1 MQKNIFSHLIIYS
14 SLCLSTLFGTKISQS
29 FLTPQQKTPITQPV
43 RISLPPTMSPMPV
56 ITPPPTTSLITPIT
70 TQQTTSPVT
79 IAPVA
84 TTPTIIATTQPSTPI
99 TVAKTTDDK
108 TKLIAQQ
115 KFYNELSNK
124 TTNDDLKKNVA
135 ETLKDIVNPVIMRTT
150 FSVAFIEEVKALIDI
165 ALKQL
170 DIILIQAK
178 TAETATD
185 KQTLLTSLIN
195 QLKTARDD
203 IDQYLQKI
211 KAFTIQL
218 QTTKTINSTRIN
230 EITISFTNLA
240 QQISSLLPDEVI
252 QSYISGIDDLVKNA
266 KANGQNNTESFKMLL
281 STVSKQQFLSISSK
295 QQIVTLLENRLRTLP
310 RLFSI
315 LPAQGAAATIRT
327 DVQAKIQEAATKST
341 LSDKIRYLRLVIPLM
356 NSASSQGEKNA
367 LLSILNEI
375 LVALTTLKKTEI
387 NELQGLLIDMLNNKF
402 ILNSQQ
408 RDESADPWQ
417 KILTMAL
424 DSMDES
430 NMLLANV
437 KQRIKLENS
446 SFDITMK
453 ACFCALCILSI
464 RPTDQEERKK
474 DNKESLVSL
483 LQRYIPLLYPQRS
496 GKTQEQL
503 YNLRLLFSFVKTI
516 PEVASVINTTYEQ
529 AVSVIL
535 DLAIAKEITNIIAK
549 IKAYQDI
556 AQILSP
562 DTKFES
568 KEFGRD
574 LSNIFTNR
582 SARAVKELDAFSTL
596 LTELTSP
603 TMRGKKVFEDSDYE
617 RFNQWNIILTATIK
631 LMRDITYIQTP
642 QEMIDA
648 LNSIIPN
655 IDNTTA
661 TFEKET
667 VVPLLSKLFAE
678 RGDYKQQTLVNLSL
692 FLEKM
697 GKAQSILAPN
707 QRALIF
713 PLSTTAGQTN
723 RGPWLKDL
731 DLAINY
737 TKGTNDTYATMVL
750 KKAGEKKN
758 TTLLWKAIMLF
769 TPKTADDT
777 KSLLAKSLQ
786 LFFDVRD
793 TLDKP
798 FFKNCLQ
805 ALSKKKALTGYKG
818 KSFMLND
825 DQQAAL
831 DTWIDIV
838 TKEIEAQPTQTP
850 MVQTSAP
857 ATQPTSKP
865 ERGGNALAGQ
875 AQQAQVPATTSSLG
889 QATPVALV
897 PKGQ

>member
-1 MQKNIFSHLIIYS
+1 MQKNIFSHTIIYCT
-14 SLCLSTLFGTKISQS
+14 LCLTTLFSGKAPQS
-29 FLTPQQKTPITQPV
+29 FLTTQPTTQQKSPISTQPV
-43 RISLPPTMSPMPV
+43 RISPPPTMSPKPI
-56 ITPPPTTSLITPIT
+56 ITPPPTAPLITPIT
-70 TQQTTSPVT
+70 TQQTTSPTT
-79 IAPVA
+79 IAPAA
-84 TTPTIIATTQPSTPI
+84 TTPTITTTQPTTPTI
-99 TVAKTTDDK
+99 AAKPTDDR
-108 TKLIAQQ
+108 TKLVAQQ
-115 KFYNELSNK
+115 KFYNELSSK

-135 ETLKDIVNPVIMRTT
+135 EMLKDIVNPVIMKTT
-150 FSVAFIEEVKALIDI
+150 FSVAFIEEVKALIDL

-170 DIILIQAK
+170 DIILIQTK
-178 TAETATD
+178 TAEPTD
-185 KQTLLTSLIN
+185 RQTLLTSLIN
-195 QLKTARDD
+195 QLKTGRED

-211 KAFTIQL
+211 KAFTTQL
-218 QTTKTINSTRIN
+218 QKTKTINSTQIN
-230 EITISFTNLA
+230 EITISFTSLA
-240 QQISSLLPDEVI
+240 QQISGLLPDEVI

-266 KANGQNNTESFKMLL
+266 KAIGQGNAEAFKMLL
-281 STVSKQQFLSISSK
+281 NTVSKQQFLSISSK
-295 QQIVTLLENRLRTLP
+295 QQIVALLENRLRTLP

-356 NSASSQGEKNA
+356 NSASLQGEKNA

-387 NELQGLLIDMLNNKF
+387 NELQGLLTDILNNKF
-402 ILNSQQ
+402 VLNSQQ
-408 RDESADPWQ
+408 RDESAEPWQ

-424 DSMDES
+424 DVMDES

-437 KQRIKLENS
+437 KQRIKLGDS
-446 SFDITMK
+446 SFDMAMK

-503 YNLRLLFSFVKTI
+503 YNLRLLFSFAKTI
-516 PEVASVINTTYEQ
+516 PEVASIISATYEQ
-529 AVSVIL
+529 TISVVL
-535 DLAIAKEITNIIAK
+535 YLAIAKEITNTIAK

-556 AQILSP
+556 AQMLSP

-568 KEFGRD
+568 KEIGIDFF
-574 LSNIFTNR
+574 NIFTNR
-582 SARAVKELDAFSTL
+582 GKRAVKELDAFSAG

-603 TMRGKKVFEDSDYE
+603 SMRGKKVFEDSDYE
-617 RFNQWNIILTATIK
+617 RFNQWNIILPATIK

-642 QEMIDA
+642 QEIIEA
-648 LNSIIPN
+648 LDSILPN

-661 TFEKET
+661 IFEKET
-667 VVPLLSKLFAE
+667 FIPLLSKLFAE

-692 FLEKM
+692 FLEKT
-697 GKAQSILAPN
+697 GKTQSVLAPN
-707 QRALIF
+707 QRSLIF
-713 PLSTTAGQTN
+713 APSTKTGQSD

-737 TKGTNDTYATMVL
+737 TKGTTDTYATMVL

-769 TPKTADDT
+769 TPKTGDDT
-777 KSLLAKSLQ
+777 KNLLAKSLQ
-786 LFFDVRD
+786 LFFDARN
-793 TLDKP
+793 TFDKA
-798 FFKNCLQ
+798 FFRNCLR
-805 ALSKKKALTGYKG
+805 ALSKKKPLTGYKG

-831 DTWIDIV
+831 DAWIDIV
-838 TKEIEAQPTQTP
+838 TKEIE
-850 MVQTSAP
+850 
-857 ATQPTSKP
+857 TQPTP
-865 ERGGNALAGQ
+865 APVPPTPAP
-875 AQQAQVPATTSSLG
+875 APQQAQGPVTTSVPVP
-889 QATPVALV
+889 QAPAALT